1 MMTIKTRNNSESS
14 IATETEA
21 TTIKMN
27 ASDAVKRKTLTRS
40 RKSDVG
46 KVSQGKSVDTQD
58 PAVNA
63 SAQPVIGQTTGVE
76 WEGLDRAVTG
86 RGVFAVRT
94 LGTAVSVE
102 SVFLEESGN
111 LLRMPAIFPN
121 RAYALDQL
129 EVLTQLINRHF
140 DEIDNQA
147 NKPNT

>member
-1 MMTIKTRNNSESS
+1 MMTIKTRNDSELS
-14 IATETEA
+14 IATEPA
-21 TTIKMN
+21 TSTRKMN
-27 ASDAVKRKTLTRS
+27 ATDAVKRKTLTRS
-40 RKSDVG
+40 RKSEVG
-46 KVSQGKSVDTQD
+46 KARHGDSVVTPD
-58 PAVNA
+58 PAINA
-63 SAQPVIGQTTGVE
+63 SAQPVTGSTTGVE

-129 EVLTQLINRHF
+129 EVLAQLINRHF
-140 DEIDNQA
+140 DEIDSQA
-147 NKPNT
+147 NKPNK